1 MNTSDIINTK
11 DIIDTTVIIDT
22 TNIINTTEVNEWF
35 EDFADIFYPCAVIIS
50 IIPLILTLLIY
61 LVSNTVNTS
70 EIFNKMIVCFI
81 LNVIIC
87 YTVVLVAQSV
97 FSRESVWGRWGDG
110 GSAAC
115 EITGYI
121 IQYCFLSVMFWINAL
136 GFNIWKEFTRSRL
149 SSSLVIR
156 RTRKEELYKF
166 FKIFSYSHGMPLVI
180 CSITAIIDSSRPLKS
195 IPILYYPNMG
205 TVRCFLGEVSGSSY
219 LNSGVF
225 LYSDIFCVLMITI
238 NMYFLCSITMVL
250 KRGWENQAELLH
262 YMGNKEEFMERF
274 RKWRKQAI
282 VFIKIMVLCGFPWF
296 LKIVTSALNVED
308 DSNRKTLLSI
318 CLMVFSGFL
327 IFITLVDKYKVKG
340 LAWMVTSSAEM
351 ADTEGSFG
359 TNESTYKRQKSQ

>member
-1 MNTSDIINTK
+1 MNISDIINTT

-22 TNIINTTEVNEWF
+22 TNIIYTTEANEWF

-50 IIPLILTLLIY
+50 IIPLVITLLIH
-61 LVSNTVNTS
+61 LLSNTVNTS
-70 EIFNKMIVCFI
+70 EIFIKMIVCFI
-81 LNVIIC
+81 LNVITC
-87 YTVVLVAQSV
+87 YTVILVAQSV

-110 GSAAC
+110 KSEGC

-136 GFNIWKEFTRSRL
+136 GFNIWKEFTQSRL

-156 RTRKEELYKF
+156 RTKKEELYKF

-180 CSITAIIDSSRPLKS
+180 CSITAIIDSSRPLRS

-225 LYSDIFCVLMITI
+225 LYSDVFCVLVITT
-238 NMYFLCSITMVL
+238 NMYFLCSNTMVL
-250 KRGWENQAELLH
+250 RRGWKNQAELLH
-262 YMGNKEEFMERF
+262 YTGNQNEFMERF
-274 RKWRKQAI
+274 RMWRNQAI
-282 VFIKIMVLCGFPWF
+282 VFIKLMVLCGIPWL
-296 LKIVTSALNVED
+296 LKIVTSALNIED
-308 DSNRKTLLSI
+308 DSNRKTFLSI

-327 IFITLVDKYKVKG
+327 IFFTLVDKNKVKG
-340 LAWMVTSSAEM
+340 LAWMVTSAGM
-351 ADTEGSFG
+351 PDTPGSFG
-359 TNESTYKRQKSQ
+359 TNESTH